1 MRKRKIKFA
10 LELKN
15 GEQAYSIEDL
25 REHFDLEKVIG
36 YYHDNKL
43 IEWLEDRFYA
53 DEAEKIQALDSGAKD
68 FNQKLCEI
76 LGAECEEV
84 ADAEDI
90 VWRKERLER
99 LKQYTADPE
108 ILDKVDFVAFDQYDL
123 EDIAREEDTNV
134 VYLCGAKFRFPS
146 GILRKKGVRYIGI
159 GKKVT
164 AKIESG
170 EFVDLAALNISFD
183 NVEVEG
189 NYKKNVINK
198 AEKNNSNQSYNEDIY
213 DEFFYLLF
221 NDVFKHKQCGFKHD
235 KSMKRVS
242 NFNENIM
249 NECFCILRGYP
260 GSTIAFSKKYFLCD
274 VNGLK
279 VVNESGIEVS
289 AKSFLSNLFDF
300 NNVNGF
306 KKVNYSK
313 ISSIDYNSYRLFIYM
328 KNRDQSFSIDW
339 HTANKRVGI
348 AIKIM
353 SGLELTVEEKDI
365 LDHSEARYSGLLM
378 LGKKATKNFTTDD
391 GVIFINEGEVINE
404 RMLYDAKSLHKFTE
418 LWHNIR

>member
-108 ILDKVDFVAFDQYDL
+108 ILDKVDFVAFDQDDL

-134 VYLCGAKFRFPS
+134 VYLCGSKFRFPS

-213 DEFFYLLF
+213 DEFFYLFLHGS
-221 NDVFKHKQCGFKHD
+221 FKGTHRGFKYD

-279 VVNESGIEVS
+279 AES
-289 AKSFLSNLFDF
+289 FHSNAFD
-300 NNVNGF
+300 NGF
-306 KKVNYSK
+306 KKVNYSE
-313 ISSIDYNSYRLFIYM
+313 ISSIDYNSFRLFIYM
-328 KNRDQSFSIDW
+328 KNRDKSFSIDW
-339 HTANKRVGI
+339 QIANKRVGI

-365 LDHSEARYSGLLM
+365 LDHSEAIYSGLLM
-378 LGKKATKNFTTDD
+378 LGKKATKNITTDD
-391 GVIFINEGEVINE
+391 GEIFINEGEVINE
-404 RMLYDAKSLHKFTE
+404 RMLYDAKRQLKFTE
-418 LWHNIR
+418 LRHNIR